1 MIEYRVLSQGDE
13 EAGAGPR
20 GRAGRGGDMHG
31 AVTSQA
37 SATVG
42 QRSYI
47 WAARSVVREAAS
59 QAVMRG
65 LRAIRRLFTTAPRED
80 AYLSTDTVDKF
91 IIVTK

>member
-42 QRSYI
+42 QRFGS
-47 WAARSVVREAAS
+47 AVRGSIAGG
-59 QAVMRG
+59 MPG
-65 LRAIRRLFTTAPRED
+65 LRAIRRLFTTAPQED